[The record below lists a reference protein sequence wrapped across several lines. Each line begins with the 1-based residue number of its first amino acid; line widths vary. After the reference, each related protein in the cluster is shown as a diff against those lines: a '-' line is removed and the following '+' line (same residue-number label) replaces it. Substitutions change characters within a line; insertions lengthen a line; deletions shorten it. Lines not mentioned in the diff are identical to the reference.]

1 MTRRLLFWVLV
12 GLTPLLAQDAVRP
25 LTILHSNDL
34 HAHLLPDAEG
44 NGGFARLA
52 TAVRTEKM
60 NCAACLYLNAGDLV
74 QGTPVS
80 TLFHG
85 MPVYE
90 IANRLGFDA
99 STLGNH
105 EFDYGWRRVQEF
117 GRIAHFPVLSA
128 NVVDANGKSITGRP
142 YLITNV
148 GGIRVAIIGVVLGDL
163 VGDFVSPSEVGPWK
177 VLPVLDTVRKY
188 AAELRDRSDLIVVLG
203 HIHDKE
209 EVQEILKQIPEV
221 SVVIAGHTHVAYP
234 DMMNVDGRIA
244 VLVNSYADQ
253 LGRLD
258 LTVDIAGKKL
268 RSAAWKKIPI
278 EAKLA
283 PAPDVERL
291 VNKWES
297 KVKGI
302 VDVPIGESTKS
313 LRRTDPELRRMIE
326 TAMAEQTGA
335 DIAWINPGNM
345 RDGLP
350 SGPLLARH
358 IWNILPFDNY
368 IVSGKFK
375 GSQLPKSI
383 TDRYPV
389 QPDREYTVATTDF
402 TAGNQAAPDQLKT
415 TGLSFPKTGP
425 LQRDAM
431 IDWVK
436 KKKKVPTDEKPRVIA
451 EQRGQRVLLPQ
462 ELMSRFS
469 NASLASDPQV
479 TLRYGNL
486 GGSSPSNGRYAC
498 IGQAIASNGRM
509 DWRPGFLLLARGQ
522 SNPFASF

>member
-1 MTRRLLFWVLV
+1 MNRRSLLWLLL
-12 GLTPLLAQDAVRP
+12 GLTPLFGQS

-34 HAHLLPDAEG
+34 HAHLLPDEHG

-52 TAVRTEKM
+52 TAVRREKL

-85 MPVYE
+85 IPVYE
-90 IANRLGFDA
+90 IANLLGFDA

-117 GRIAHFPVLSA
+117 GRIARFPVLSA
-128 NVVDANGKSITGRP
+128 NVVDANGKSITSQP
-142 YLITNV
+142 YVIKTV

-163 VGDFVSPSEVGPWK
+163 VGNFVSPPEVGPWK

-188 AAELRDRSDLIVVLG
+188 TRELRDRADLIVVLG

-209 EVQEILKQIPEV
+209 EVAEILKRIPEV
-221 SVVIAGHTHVAYP
+221 SVVVAGHTHEAYP
-234 DMMNVDGRIA
+234 EMMNVEGRVA

-258 LTVDIAGKKL
+258 LQVDIAGRKL
-268 RSAAWKKIPI
+268 RSAEWKKIPI

-291 VNKWES
+291 VNHWES
-297 KVKGI
+297 KVRPL
-302 VDVPIGESTKS
+302 VDVPIGESPKAMA
-313 LRRTDPELRRMIE
+313 RTDPDLRKMIE
-326 TAMAEQTGA
+326 KAMAEQTGA
-335 DIAWINPGNM
+335 DIGWINTGNI

-350 SGPLLARH
+350 AGRILARQ
-358 IWNILPFDNY
+358 IWNMLPFDNY
-368 IVSGKFK
+368 IVTGKFK

-389 QPDREYTVATTDF
+389 EPDREYTVATTDF
-402 TAGNQAAPDQLKT
+402 TAGNQAAKDQLDT
-415 TGLSFPKTGP
+415 TGLVFPKIGP
-425 LQRDAM
+425 LQRDA
-431 IDWVK
+431 
-436 KKKKVPTDEKPRVIA
+436 VIA
-451 EQRGQRVLLPQ
+451 WIRKRWK
-462 ELMSRFS
+462 
-469 NASLASDPQV
+469 ALA
-479 TLRYGNL
+479 
-486 GGSSPSNGRYAC
+486 A
-498 IGQAIASNGRM
+498 A
-509 DWRPGFLLLARGQ
+509 
-522 SNPFASF
+522 